1 MILVTGG
8 SGFIGS
14 HTVRA
19 LHGLGEASVVM
30 QRRSGQVPAYLA
42 DLPVVAEQADVA
54 DLDSL
59 RAIGERH
66 EITGIVHLA
75 GYPAP
80 RGTVGGIE
88 ATQGLLDGLLNIAR
102 VAAEWG
108 VRRVS
113 LASTI
118 GVYGGIQHTGP
129 LTEDLP
135 VLLTAPHPIP
145 RSKKIA
151 ELLGEQLAEATG
163 TEIVSLRISGTWGPL
178 GHEDPFFAAPALIH
192 AAASGKPLDLSGLL
206 IPPHMGDGLDLCYVK
221 DTGRAIA
228 LAQTRRA
235 PSVPHLQRRVRP
247 GDHQRGGDRSDP
259 RSRTR
264 GRARPAAG
272 CRPARCRSRH
282 HPAPPGHRVRAR
294 VRHRTRSRR
303 LHRLAQGRQRTLTRT
318 GGSPATT
325 PTSSAQTPAF
335 PCGTAPVL
343 AASTDDSRR
352 AAGLAGRPPA
362 GPVGQVRVPHKPLL
376 LPLGRS
382 EGTAPG
388 RPLLPPTGHGWRRF
402 SSVYPA
408 KRASAGTN
416 KLAFTVPHP
425 VASL

>member
-19 LHGLGEASVVM
+19 LHDLGEPSVVM
-30 QRRSGQVPAYLA
+30 QRRSGQVPPHLA

-59 RAIGERH
+59 RAIGGRH

-80 RGTVGGIE
+80 RGTAGGIE

-113 LASTI
+113 LASTL
-118 GVYGGIQHTGP
+118 GVYGGIQHSGP

-178 GHEDPFFAAPALIH
+178 GHVGPGPSCRGTPAG
-192 AAASGKPLDLSGLL
+192 S
-206 IPPHMGDGLDLCYVK
+206 
-221 DTGRAIA
+221 GRA
-228 LAQTRRA
+228 
-235 PSVPHLQRRVRP
+235 
-247 GDHQRGGDRSDP
+247 G
-259 RSRTR
+259 
-264 GRARPAAG
+264 GRARQ
-272 CRPARCRSRH
+272 ARR
-282 HPAPPGHRVRAR
+282 
-294 VRHRTRSRR
+294 
-303 LHRLAQGRQRTLTRT
+303 
-318 GGSPATT
+318 
-325 PTSSAQTPAF
+325 
-335 PCGTAPVL
+335 
-343 AASTDDSRR
+343 
-352 AAGLAGRPPA
+352 
-362 GPVGQVRVPHKPLL
+362 
-376 LPLGRS
+376 
-382 EGTAPG
+382 
-388 RPLLPPTGHGWRRF
+388 
-402 SSVYPA
+402 
-408 KRASAGTN
+408 
-416 KLAFTVPHP
+416 
-425 VASL
+425 